1 MNSPFGSKLVFAFDA
16 KRLFSNFTGLG
27 NYSRTLLKNLAEYY
41 PQHEY
46 HLFTPRIV
54 KNEETVFFLEDSR
67 FVVHTPR
74 VSHPFWRGFT
84 MSAEVNALKPSLF
97 HGLSHEI
104 PFGLDHHILSVVT
117 FHDLIYELYPH
128 QFGFWDRW
136 MYRWKY
142 RSSAQRADAIVSIS
156 KSTAEDLKNRYRLP
170 AEKIHIVQQ
179 SAREIFQET
188 LEPAR
193 HRSWVSVPGEPYF
206 LYVGSMIPRK
216 GLDRLVAAF
225 AQLPEESRRPV
236 VVVGSGS
243 GGYVTSVQQELDRL
257 DLHKYFTFISFLTN
271 EALCEVYDG
280 CLALVYPSMY
290 EGFGIPVIESLFR
303 SRPVITSNTSSLP
316 EAAGP
321 GAILIDPMNVMAI
334 RDAMIEIQNDQ
345 LYYRLA
351 EAGNLYVRQEFS
363 SENTARR
370 LMHLYDQLLRNFPN
384 QQ

>member
-84 MSAEVNALKPSLF
+84 MSAEVNALKPTLF

-156 KSTAEDLKNRYRLP
+156 
-170 AEKIHIVQQ
+170 
-179 SAREIFQET
+179 
-188 LEPAR
+188 
-193 HRSWVSVPGEPYF
+193 
-206 LYVGSMIPRK
+206 
-216 GLDRLVAAF
+216 
-225 AQLPEESRRPV
+225 
-236 VVVGSGS
+236 
-243 GGYVTSVQQELDRL
+243 
-257 DLHKYFTFISFLTN
+257 
-271 EALCEVYDG
+271 
-280 CLALVYPSMY
+280 
-290 EGFGIPVIESLFR
+290 
-303 SRPVITSNTSSLP
+303 
-316 EAAGP
+316 
-321 GAILIDPMNVMAI
+321 
-334 RDAMIEIQNDQ
+334 
-345 LYYRLA
+345 
-351 EAGNLYVRQEFS
+351 
-363 SENTARR
+363 
-370 LMHLYDQLLRNFPN
+370 
-384 QQ
+384 